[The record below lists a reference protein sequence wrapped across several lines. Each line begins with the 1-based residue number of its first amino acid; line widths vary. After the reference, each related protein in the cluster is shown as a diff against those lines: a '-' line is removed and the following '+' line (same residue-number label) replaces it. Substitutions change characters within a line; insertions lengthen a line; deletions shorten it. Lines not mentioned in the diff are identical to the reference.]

1 MKQYNSPIISFL
13 CLLLISACSV
23 KEQRGGCPVYVNI
36 NFDKVI
42 ESGSY
47 TNSFVNV
54 GAVGEVFS
62 EDVDIRQYEAVGLD
76 VPAPRGIIYM
86 SAAFGH
92 ESFSCNGDSLVVK
105 EGAEISPLFLWADK
119 VLCHDDL
126 YYAEADPRKQYCKM
140 NIVVVGLNPGEDFE
154 YALRLKADC
163 NAISLYGADALE
175 GNYTVIAKNKNA
187 SGYEVLVPRQREN
200 NIVLEL
206 LEDEVSVSLVDVGK
220 ELEANGYDWN
230 KTDLDDVI
238 VVVDFSRM
246 RASVEIIEWNQSK
259 IEITI

>member
-1 MKQYNSPIISFL
+1 MGAFAVYILKSA
-13 CLLLISACSV
+13 LLLALLVSLFMLFMS
-23 KEQRGGCPVYVNI
+23 KETFHRLNRYVMLSLI
-36 NFDKVI
+36 LLSLAI
-42 ESGSY
+42 P
-47 TNSFVNV
+47 FVNV

-200 NIVLEL
+200 NIVL
-206 LEDEVSVSLVDVGK
+206 SILV
-220 ELEANGYDWN
+220 
-230 KTDLDDVI
+230 KTHIFL
-238 VVVDFSRM
+238 
-246 RASVEIIEWNQSK
+246 SK
-259 IEITI
+259 DTTTREEHLI